1 MSKTL
6 LIDATHPD
14 ETRVVVVNRGR
25 IEEYDHESVT
35 RRPLKGNVYLAKV
48 TRVEPSLQAAFIEYG
63 GNRHGFLAFSEIH
76 PDYYRIPIEDREALI
91 AEEQR
96 LSNRHRAGNGDESGA
111 RENGDGPSGDPTN
124 GEGGPTHAARGDD
137 EAQDGDSPESE
148 SRYGEN
154 GDKASDDAGLDERG
168 EAAGARDSDLSDSE
182 LGDSNPDDS
191 TTQAQHPDAA
201 RIDDMHG
208 QDARPVDENW
218 TNDGIARDEDPE
230 RADDAAS
237 SETAIEPGAH
247 ESRDG
252 EYSNEAFGARDES
265 AMPAEE
271 PGAAPADENTH
282 PTGIGDRIPR
292 AQPAR
297 VERDETAE
305 EIGEELR
312 RRRIQLRR
320 RYKIQEVIKRRQILL
335 VQVTKEERGTKGAA
349 LTTYLSLAGRYC
361 VLMPNTGKG
370 GGISRKITSQ
380 KDRQRLKQVVE
391 DLEIPEGMSLILRTA
406 GQERTKA
413 EVKRDYEYLI
423 RLWEDIREQTL
434 VSTAPAVIYE
444 EANVVKRAV
453 RDLYGRDV
461 DEVVVEGEDGY
472 KAARGFMR
480 AMMPSHVK
488 RVRLHDDPSAPLF
501 HHYQVESQLDTIYT
515 PVVQLRSGGSI
526 VINQTEALVAIDV
539 NSGRATRERNIEE
552 TATKTNLEAAE
563 EVGRQLRLRDL
574 AGLIVIDFIDM
585 EDNRNIQAVERK
597 LKDAVKDD
605 RARIQIGRIS
615 QFGLL
620 EMSRQR
626 LRSSVVETS
635 TERCRACNG
644 TGLVRSAASS
654 ASQIMRAV
662 EEEGLKRR
670 AAAIT
675 LTVPTRVALHMLNQS
690 RKALAQVEI
699 RGLFDVTVATDDHLV
714 DPPYRVEVTRVR
726 EAGAPEPVRIT
737 RQPSPSVED
746 DTAEFPEDDAFAAD
760 DRATEG
766 AETVHDAVSDAPR
779 EGRTEGTQ
787 DRPAGAE
794 DGASSERHPR
804 RGRRRRRGGRGR
816 DDRPGEGRSRQP
828 GVPGDAPTAEPHA
841 IGDVAAGG
849 IDDEGAAPIAM
860 GEGSE
865 YAQSGQDSEGLPRA
879 GEPHDPNA
887 PQDGKRRRRRGRRG
901 GRRRR
906 RNRDGT
912 EGAPEARLDMG
923 QTHDEA
929 SPGNVASDIE
939 SDDDVIDAGP
949 PPEGWR
955 PRHADDSD
963 LDAVPITD
971 VDRDDLTAQT
981 PAPQLREPAEEY
993 RPSRSVEILPAESRV
1008 GESSVAEALTP
1019 APERPAPR
1027 AAEAPQAPA
1036 QEPSG
1041 PSKRGWWNRLTS

>member
-35 RRPLKGNVYLAKV
+35 RKPLKGNVYLAKV

-96 LSNRHRAGNGDESGA
+96 LSDRHRTRNGDESGA
-111 RENGDGPSGDPTN
+111 RENGDGPSDDNANGDSEPTS
-124 GEGGPTHAARGDD
+124 AARGDD
-137 EAQDGDSPESE
+137 EPQDDDAAEGENRD
-148 SRYGEN
+148 GEN
-154 GDKASDDAGLDERG
+154 GNESADDSGLDENG
-168 EAAGARDSDLSDSE
+168 EAAGARDSGEQSRLA
-182 LGDSNPDDS
+182 DSNPDDS
-191 TTQAQHPDAA
+191 NPDDLTAQAQPSDAV
-201 RIDDMHG
+201 RIADVHG
-208 QDARPVDENW
+208 QDTRPADENW
-218 TNDGIARDEDPE
+218 TNDGFARDEDSE

-237 SETAIEPGAH
+237 SEAAT
-247 ESRDG
+247 
-252 EYSNEAFGARDES
+252 EASARDES
-265 AMPAEE
+265 AMSAEE
-271 PGAAPADENTH
+271 PGAAPADDDARLAES
-282 PTGIGDRIPR
+282 GDRAPR

-391 DLEIPEGMSLILRTA
+391 DLEIPDGMSLILRTA

-635 TERCRACNG
+635 TERCRACVG

-675 LTVPTRVALHMLNQS
+675 LTVTAHVALHILNQS
-690 RKALAQVEI
+690 RKALAQIEM

-726 EAGAPEPVRIT
+726 EAGAPEPVRQT
-737 RQPSPSVED
+737 RRPSPPVED
-746 DTAEFPEDDAFAAD
+746 DAAELPEDDAFAAD

-766 AETVHDAVSDAPR
+766 AETVRDAASGAPR
-779 EGRTEGTQ
+779 EGRTEGT
-787 DRPAGAE
+787 AGAE
-794 DGASSERHPR
+794 NGASGERHPR
-804 RGRRRRRGGRGR
+804 RGRRRRRGGRDR
-816 DDRPGEGRSRQP
+816 DDRPGEGRGRQP
-828 GVPGDAPTAEPHA
+828 GVPGDARTDEPRTN
-841 IGDVAAGG
+841 GDVATGA
-849 IDDEGAAPIAM
+849 IDSEYAEAPIVM

-865 YAQSGQDSEGLPRA
+865 GAQSSLGGEDTPRA

-887 PQDGKRRRRRGRRG
+887 PQDGRRRRRRGRRG

-912 EGAPEARLDMG
+912 EGAPEARLNEG
-923 QTHDEA
+923 QTHDDA
-929 SPGNVASDIE
+929 SPGNVASEIE
-939 SDDDVIDAGP
+939 PDDDVIDAGP

-971 VDRDDLTAQT
+971 VDRGDLTAQT
-981 PAPQLREPAEEY
+981 PAPRRREAAEEY
-993 RPSRSVEILPAESRV
+993 RPPRPIEARPVEARPIESGV
-1008 GESSVAEALTP
+1008 VKPLAP
-1019 APERPAPR
+1019 APEPAPR
-1027 AAEAPQAPA
+1027 AADAPQAP
-1036 QEPSG
+1036 ERELSG